1 MPTRNARLDTVTAT
15 AASVRC
21 ASVMHTATSATRIAT
36 GARRPG
42 ARARATAES
51 ASENAQR
58 NPATLSALEC
68 TAASIKRSSLARPEQ
83 SDQKVESG
91 ANGPPQDD
99 GDVDERELEDDEHEY
114 GFPHRDG
121 HVAGQSNRTISRA
134 ASRRVLTEAPQRR

>member
-1 MPTRNARLDTVTAT
+1 MT
-15 AASVRC
+15 AATP
-21 ASVMHTATSATRIAT
+21 ASNSGSERGSDVSSRRLVSAVAATGSARDGGACSPGGSTTTGAGGDST

-91 ANGPPQDD
+91 ANRVEPIV
-99 GDVDERELEDDEHEY
+99 DVAHRSNCRE
-114 GFPHRDG
+114 
-121 HVAGQSNRTISRA
+121 
-134 ASRRVLTEAPQRR
+134 